1 MRAVLDTN
9 IIISALFWRG
19 APLEVYVMAGTRFT
33 NLTSTALLAEL
44 QSVLERPKFAP
55 LLDRQGETAQ
65 EVLEIYARK
74 SKMVTPIAIS
84 EAMLRDPNDRIVLEC
99 ALGGEASYI
108 VSGDKDLLTLQ
119 HYNHIPILNASEFLD
134 ILGSE
139 TP

>member
-1 MRAVLDTN
+1 
-9 IIISALFWRG
+9 
-19 APLEVYVMAGTRFT
+19 
-33 NLTSTALLAEL
+33 
-44 QSVLERPKFAP
+44 
-55 LLDRQGETAQ
+55 
-65 EVLEIYARK
+65 
-74 SKMVTPIAIS
+74 MVTPIAIS